1 MAGISFN
8 DNVVD
13 EDAYYRRHLAASF
26 EELQELHWDSAAVAI
41 ADTRRFQDMRYDLDQ
56 RIEILRL
63 QVGRQER
70 VPGPAGVHGNPNWTH
85 DALDRADKELEDEM
99 NRLRRIY
106 HAADTSIR
114 SHRIRTRIALQI
126 IREQYPDREVGSNP
140 YLGRLSRF

>member
-1 MAGISFN
+1 MSF
-8 DNVVD
+8 DDRVVD
-13 EDAYYRRHLAASF
+13 AFDYHRLHRDDSF
-26 EELQELHWDSAAVAI
+26 EELQELHWENAAAVI
-41 ADTRRFQDMRYDLDQ
+41 ADERRYQDVRCDVEQ

-106 HAADTSIR
+106 NAADTSIR
-114 SHRIRTRIALQI
+114 SHRIRARITLQI
-126 IREQYPDREVGSNP
+126 IRERYPDREVGSNP